1 MSEHVSSE
9 HISPD
14 DPALPPGVPDAALGE
29 YASGAAVALTDA
41 ERWPSLSEQGFE
53 RLESVRRHPSA
64 PRWVHECGDR
74 LVPADH
80 ERLRGIA
87 ADLDAGTHLSRSP
100 HAGEPEWLA
109 PFLDRVQAV
118 VPRYRATA
126 RLEGRRS
133 RRLDEFAPVSRTD
146 LARSLADFVPVDV
159 PLDRVLEGSSSGST
173 GAAVVVPLHPVSTAA
188 EVLLLEH
195 LAARSG
201 VTWEPDA
208 TRMALANV
216 VDQRAAFT
224 YVSMLTALR
233 GGEAPM
239 ARVNLHP
246 SAWRDVADRAA
257 FLEEANPQVISS
269 SPLALLALADLDLD
283 LTPLVVFAGAT
294 HLTPAARRRI
304 GDAWGVPVVDVYGSR
319 EAGLVAADL
328 EGGRAV
334 SEHVVLP
341 RRVHVEILD
350 TEGTRVPDGE
360 IGEITV
366 TVDDNPY
373 LPLVR
378 YRTGDTAALRR
389 DQEPDGTWRTTL
401 LGLEGRSPVRF
412 RTGSGSWVPSI
423 DATQVLQ
430 AYGVAAWHLHQ
441 RVDSSV
447 ELIAYVSGGARQ
459 GAAQDA
465 TDALSRLLARPVETV
480 PVARPSDLGRGSKRR
495 FSSDLDLSAGT

>member
-1 MSEHVSSE
+1 MSE

-14 DPALPPGVPDAALGE
+14 APALPPGVPDAALAE
-29 YASGAAVALTDA
+29 YAAGAAVALTDS
-41 ERWPSLSEQGFE
+41 ERWPSLSDRGFD
-53 RLESVRRHPSA
+53 RLESVRRSPSA

-80 ERLRGIA
+80 ERLRSIE
-87 ADLDAGTHLSRSP
+87 ADLETGAYLSRSAES
-100 HAGEPEWLA
+100 HEPAWLA
-109 PFLDRVQAV
+109 PFLDRVQTA
-118 VPRYRATA
+118 VPRYRAIA
-126 RLEGRRS
+126 RLEGRRP
-133 RRLDEFAPVSRTD
+133 RRLEEFAPVSRDD
-146 LARSLADFVPVDV
+146 LTRSLSAFVPVDV

-173 GAAVVVPLHPVSTAA
+173 GAAVVVPLHPVSTAT
-188 EVLLLEH
+188 EVVLFQH
-195 LAARSG
+195 LAARAG
-201 VTWEPDA
+201 VLWEPDP

-224 YVSMLTALR
+224 YVSMLTALS

-246 SAWRDVADRAA
+246 SAWRELAHRAA
-257 FLEEANPQVISS
+257 FLTESNPQVISS
-269 SPLALLALADLDLD
+269 SPLALLELAGLGLDLS
-283 LTPLVVFAGAT
+283 PLVLFSGAT
-294 HLTPAARRRI
+294 HLTPAARQRVH
-304 GDAWGVPVVDVYGSR
+304 ATWGVPVVDVYGSR
-319 EAGLVAADL
+319 EAGLIAADL
-328 EGGRAV
+328 VGDRPV

-350 TEGTRVPDGE
+350 AGGSPVPDGE
-360 IGEITV
+360 IGEVTV

-389 DQEPDGTWRTTL
+389 DRETDGTWRTTL

-412 RTGSGSWVPSI
+412 LTGAGSWVPSI

-441 RVDSSV
+441 RTDGSIHLTALVAD
-447 ELIAYVSGGARQ
+447 GAGR
-459 GAAQDA
+459 GLEGRA
-465 TDALSRLLARPVETV
+465 TDALGRLVGQPVTAV
-480 PVARPSDLGRGSKRR
+480 SVVRPSDLGPGSKRR
-495 FSSDLDLSAGT
+495 FTSDIDRSAGT

>member
-1 MSEHVSSE
+1 MSEHAPSE
-9 HISPD
+9 HIQPD
-14 DPALPPGVPDAALGE
+14 APALPPGVPDAALAE

-64 PRWVHECGDR
+64 PQWVHECGDR

-80 ERLRGIA
+80 ERLRSIT
-87 ADLDAGTHLSRSP
+87 ADLDAGTHLSRSTDE
-100 HAGEPEWLA
+100 GEPEWLA

-126 RLEGRRS
+126 RLEGRRT
-133 RRLDEFAPVSRTD
+133 RRLDEFAPVSRSD

-173 GAAVVVPLHPVSTAA
+173 GAAVVVPLHPLSTAT
-188 EVLLLEH
+188 EVVLFQH
-195 LAARSG
+195 LAARAG
-201 VTWEPDA
+201 MLWEPDPA
-208 TRMALANV
+208 RMALVNV

-224 YVSMLTALR
+224 YVSMLTALP

-246 SAWRDVADRAA
+246 SAWRDVTDRAT

-269 SPLALLALADLDLD
+269 SPLALLALADLGLD
-283 LTPLVVFAGAT
+283 LAPLVVFSGAT
-294 HLTPAARRRI
+294 HLTPAARQRI
-304 GDAWGVPVVDVYGSR
+304 SAVWGVPVVDVYGSR
-319 EAGLVAADL
+319 EAGLIAVDL
-328 EGGRAV
+328 EGGRPV

-350 TEGTRVPDGE
+350 AEGNPVPDGE
-360 IGEITV
+360 SGEVTV

-389 DQEPDGTWRTTL
+389 DRAPDGTWRTTL

-412 RTGSGSWVPSI
+412 RTGAGTWVPSI

-441 RVDSSV
+441 RSDGTVRLV
-447 ELIAYVSGGARQ
+447 AHGAGGPGQ
-459 GAAQDA
+459 SAAQDA
-465 TDALSRLLARPVETV
+465 TDAVSRLLDRPVEAV
-480 PVARPSDLGRGSKRR
+480 SVERPSELGQGSKRR
-495 FSSDLDLSAGT
+495 FSSELDCSAGT